1 MNHHWKKPGEIWL
14 LPIEAEGEPQR
25 IEGYF
30 NYHED
35 TGFEPD
41 LEWLKTTLG
50 CDMIEFRQLRLGHLW
65 LDEEGKL
72 KPSPQSRLNPVG
84 TVLHQIAQQDRM
96 RVADDVVYVPHD
108 RGVTGE
114 FIVGT
119 ALLVVAPEFPQE
131 TVEQLIDQAAGL
143 WSYWRSATA
152 RVQA

>member
-1 MNHHWKKPGEIWL
+1 MNNHWKKPGHVWL

-30 NYHED
+30 DYHED
-35 TGFEPD
+35 TGFEPN

-72 KPSPQSRLNPVG
+72 KSSPQSRLNPVG
-84 TVLHQIAQQDRM
+84 TVLHQAEYQNRD
-96 RVADDVVYVPHD
+96 
-108 RGVTGE
+108 

-119 ALLVVAPEFPQE
+119 ALLVIDPEYPQDSAE
-131 TVEQLIDQAAGL
+131 RIIGEAANL
-143 WSYWRSATA
+143 WAQWRSDSA